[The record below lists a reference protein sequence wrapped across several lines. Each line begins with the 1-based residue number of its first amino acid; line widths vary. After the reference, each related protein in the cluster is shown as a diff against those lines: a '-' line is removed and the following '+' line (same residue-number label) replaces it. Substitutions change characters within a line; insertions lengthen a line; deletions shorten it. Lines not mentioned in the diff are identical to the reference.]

1 MDNLKEEKIKD
12 HLKNF
17 RERTGVIHSILISKD
32 GFLIAID
39 QEKFNGDIEFYQSL
53 GAIFAGIDSMATSS
67 VGIINPDNNIRRISI
82 QAGDQLDK
90 EGFTIILESVTKDIT
105 LSIIFPTYLNLGVI
119 LFELNQIIQKLT
131 KYFSNLLQTESVARK
146 SIVNN

>member
-1 MDNLKEEKIKD
+1 MDNLKEKEIKD
-12 HLKNF
+12 QLKNF

-39 QEKFNGDIEFYQSL
+39 QENFNGDIEFYQSL

-67 VGIINPDNNIRRISI
+67 VGIINADNNIRRISI

-119 LFELNQIIQKLT
+119 LFELNQMIQKLMT
-131 KYFSNLLQTESVARK
+131 YFSNLVQTENLACN
-146 SIVNN
+146 SIADY